1 MDTPAL
7 QQSQIVIAGEDAN
20 AAGLLARLLADDG
33 FAGVRV
39 ITDPHEI
46 VPTCTAL
53 DPDLLLLELAMPSL
67 SGLDVLGRL
76 AAMVQ
81 DGGSLAVIAIAAA
94 GDTER
99 WPRALA
105 LGAGEVLR
113 RPLDPCEV
121 LVRVRNTLAARS
133 LHRRLNAADER
144 LTTVAAGRSQELAR
158 ARVEVLDQL
167 AVVAEYRDDATNEH
181 ARRVGISAAA
191 IGAAIGEGTEMVRQ
205 LRAAAPWHDI
215 GKIAVPDSVLLK
227 PGRLTPVEFELM
239 KAHTTIG
246 ASLLAGSESP
256 ELRLAEMIAL
266 THHERWDGTGY
277 PAGAHATDVHLSG
290 RIVAVAD
297 VFDALVHPRPYKQA
311 WPIDRALREI
321 AAQRGHQ
328 FDPDVVDAFMT
339 LDHRGLARVGG
350 EPAAV

>member
-113 RPLDPCEV
+113 RPLDPC
-121 LVRVRNTLAARS
+121 
-133 LHRRLNAADER
+133 
-144 LTTVAAGRSQELAR
+144 
-158 ARVEVLDQL
+158 
-167 AVVAEYRDDATNEH
+167 
-181 ARRVGISAAA
+181 
-191 IGAAIGEGTEMVRQ
+191 
-205 LRAAAPWHDI
+205 
-215 GKIAVPDSVLLK
+215 
-227 PGRLTPVEFELM
+227 
-239 KAHTTIG
+239 
-246 ASLLAGSESP
+246 
-256 ELRLAEMIAL
+256 
-266 THHERWDGTGY
+266 
-277 PAGAHATDVHLSG
+277 
-290 RIVAVAD
+290 
-297 VFDALVHPRPYKQA
+297 
-311 WPIDRALREI
+311 
-321 AAQRGHQ
+321 
-328 FDPDVVDAFMT
+328 
-339 LDHRGLARVGG
+339 
-350 EPAAV
+350 